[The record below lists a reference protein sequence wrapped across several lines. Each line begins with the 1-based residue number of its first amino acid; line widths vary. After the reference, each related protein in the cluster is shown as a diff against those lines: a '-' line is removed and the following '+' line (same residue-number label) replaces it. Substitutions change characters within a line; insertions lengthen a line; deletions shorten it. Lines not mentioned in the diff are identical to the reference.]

1 MAHTCLWKMDLDSNK
16 VSDLILIVMKN
27 ALIWWN
33 FFEIFVI
40 AVFEVIDAKGSSRW
54 NFESLTKIKDC
65 GNVRQPSVGQKI
77 IKGQLISKAIALVF
91 RIWEAMKNCFWD

>member
-1 MAHTCLWKMDLDSNK
+1 MLWFDD
-16 VSDLILIVMKN
+16 I
-27 ALIWWN
+27 
-33 FFEIFVI
+33 FEIFVI